1 MSWVNIRK
9 IRSGWGKDK
18 EKEEWVGLGEYTEKE
33 EWVV

>member
-1 MSWVNIRK
+1 MKIRK
-9 IRSGWGKDK
+9 RRSGWGEDM